1 MTATLVRASLREL
14 ARHPWQTTLA
24 VVGIALGVAVVVA
37 IELASASASRALTL
51 SVEAVSGRTTHQ
63 VTGGPAGL
71 DEALYRRLRVEAGAR
86 TTAPVVEEHVGLPD
100 APGRSLLLLGVDPF
114 AEGPFRAYVGGRLD
128 LRAFLTEPGTG
139 LLTARTARELGLRRG
154 DALRV
159 RAGGRLHRIRVIG
172 WLEASAGPAAGALDG
187 LLVTDVA
194 TAQEVVGRPGRLHRI
209 DLVVPAGAAGARLLA
224 AVAAALP
231 PGAAL
236 EPAAARGAFV
246 EPVTRAFRVNL
257 GALSLLALVVGMFLI
272 YNTASFAVVR
282 RRAVIGC
289 LRALGVTRR
298 EILAL
303 LLLEAALLGLAA
315 TGLGLA
321 LGALLARGLV
331 ALVTRTI
338 NDLYFVVTVR
348 EVALDPAVL
357 ARGALLGLGATL
369 AAALAPA
376 LEATT
381 APPGATWTRASL
393 EARHRR
399 GAPRAALLGLGVLL
413 AGGGLLAWPGAG
425 LATSHA
431 GLFAVLLGAALATP
445 AATVGLMRVADPV
458 ARRLGGAVGALAARG
473 VTASLSRTGVAVAA
487 LMVALAAT
495 VGISVMVASFRGTVA
510 RWLETT
516 LVADVYVSAP
526 ALGEGRADSSLAS
539 DVVARLRAAPG
550 VAAAATYRGAR
561 VRAAGAP
568 VQLLAVEP
576 APASARQL
584 RFLAGAPEAAWRAFE
599 ADGAVLVSEP
609 LAYRRGLGVGSR
621 LELETDRGPR
631 AFTVAGVFADY
642 GSDQGVVMLSRRA
655 YEAAWD
661 DRGVSSL
668 GLFAA
673 PGADLARLVTEL
685 RARAGPD
692 QALLIRDHRALRQA
706 SLEVFDRTFAIT
718 EVLQRLGIA
727 VAFVGVL
734 SALMAL
740 QLERARELAVLR
752 AQGLGRGQLWGLV
765 TGQTGLLGLAA
776 GLVAVPVGVTVALI
790 LVHIINR
797 RSFGWTLEAEIG
809 PGVLAGAV
817 GLAMSAALLAG
828 VYPALRMARASPAAG
843 LREE

>member
-1 MTATLVRASLREL
+1 MIATLVRASLREL
-14 ARHPWQTTLA
+14 ARHPWQTLLA
-24 VVGIALGVAVVVA
+24 VIGIALGVAVVVA
-37 IELASASASRALTL
+37 IELASASASRALAL
-51 SVEAVSGRTTHQ
+51 SVEAVSGRATHQ
-63 VTGGPAGL
+63 VTGGPSGL
-71 DEALYRRLRVEAGAR
+71 DEALYRRLRVEAGVRAA
-86 TTAPVVEEHVGLPD
+86 APVVEGHVGLPD

-114 AEGPFRAYVGGRLD
+114 AEAPFRAYVGSRLD

-139 LLTARTARELGLRRG
+139 LLTARTARELGLARG

-159 RAGGRLHRIRVIG
+159 RAGGRLHRVRVIG
-172 WLEASAGPAAGALDG
+172 WLEGGAGPQAGALDG

-194 TAQEVVGRPGRLHRI
+194 TAQEVVGRPGSLHRI
-209 DLVVPAGAAGARLLA
+209 DLVVPPGAAGARLLA

-236 EPAAARGAFV
+236 ELAAARGGFA
-246 EPVTRAFRVNL
+246 EPVTRAFHLNL

-282 RRAVIGC
+282 RRAVIGR
-289 LRALGVTRR
+289 LRALGVTRF

-303 LLLEAALLGLAA
+303 LLLEAALVGLAA

-321 LGALLARGLV
+321 LGALLARGLIG
-331 ALVTRTI
+331 LVTRTI

-348 EVALDPAVL
+348 DLALDPGVL

-381 APPGATWTRASL
+381 APPGAVWTRASL

-399 GAPRAALLGLGVLL
+399 GVPRAALSGLGVLL
-413 AGGGLLAWPGAG
+413 AGAALLAWPRAG
-425 LATSHA
+425 LAASHG

-445 AATVGLMRVADPV
+445 AVTVGLMRVADPV
-458 ARRLGGAVGALAARG
+458 ARRLGGAVGALAVRG

-526 ALGEGRADSSLAS
+526 ALGEGRADSSLAP

-550 VAAAATYRGAR
+550 VTAAATYRGVR
-561 VRAAGAP
+561 VKAAGAP

-599 ADGAVLVSEP
+599 TEGAVLVSEP

-621 LELETDRGPR
+621 LELGTDRGPR
-631 AFTVAGVFADY
+631 AFRVAGVFADY
-642 GSDQGVVMLSRRA
+642 GSDQGVAMLSRRA

-673 PGADLARLVTEL
+673 PGIDLARLVTEL

-692 QALLIRDHRALRQA
+692 EALLIRDHRALRQA

-718 EVLQRLGIA
+718 EVLRRLGIA

-740 QLERARELAVLR
+740 QLERVRELAVLR
-752 AQGLGRGQLWGLV
+752 AQGLSRGQLWGLV
-765 TGQTGLLGLAA
+765 TGQTGLLGLSA
-776 GLVAVPVGVTVALI
+776 GLVAVPVGVAVALI
-790 LVHIINR
+790 LVHIVNR
-797 RSFGWTLEAEIG
+797 RSFGWTLEAEIS

-817 GLAMSAALLAG
+817 ALAVGAALLAG
-828 VYPALRMARASPAAG
+828 VYPALRMAGASPAAG

>member
-1 MTATLVRASLREL
+1 
-14 ARHPWQTTLA
+14 
-24 VVGIALGVAVVVA
+24 
-37 IELASASASRALTL
+37 
-51 SVEAVSGRTTHQ
+51 
-63 VTGGPAGL
+63 
-71 DEALYRRLRVEAGAR
+71 
-86 TTAPVVEEHVGLPD
+86 
-100 APGRSLLLLGVDPF
+100 
-114 AEGPFRAYVGGRLD
+114 
-128 LRAFLTEPGTG
+128 
-139 LLTARTARELGLRRG
+139 
-154 DALRV
+154 
-159 RAGGRLHRIRVIG
+159 
-172 WLEASAGPAAGALDG
+172 
-187 LLVTDVA
+187 
-194 TAQEVVGRPGRLHRI
+194 
-209 DLVVPAGAAGARLLA
+209 
-224 AVAAALP
+224 
-231 PGAAL
+231 
-236 EPAAARGAFV
+236 
-246 EPVTRAFRVNL
+246 
-257 GALSLLALVVGMFLI
+257 
-272 YNTASFAVVR
+272 
-282 RRAVIGC
+282 
-289 LRALGVTRR
+289 
-298 EILAL
+298 
-303 LLLEAALLGLAA
+303 
-315 TGLGLA
+315 
-321 LGALLARGLV
+321 
-331 ALVTRTI
+331 
-338 NDLYFVVTVR
+338 
-348 EVALDPAVL
+348 
-357 ARGALLGLGATL
+357 
-369 AAALAPA
+369 
-376 LEATT
+376 
-381 APPGATWTRASL
+381 
-393 EARHRR
+393 
-399 GAPRAALLGLGVLL
+399 
-413 AGGGLLAWPGAG
+413 
-425 LATSHA
+425 
-431 GLFAVLLGAALATP
+431 
-445 AATVGLMRVADPV
+445 
-458 ARRLGGAVGALAARG
+458 
-473 VTASLSRTGVAVAA
+473 
-487 LMVALAAT
+487 
-495 VGISVMVASFRGTVA
+495 
-510 RWLETT
+510 
-516 LVADVYVSAP
+516 
-526 ALGEGRADSSLAS
+526 
-539 DVVARLRAAPG
+539 
-550 VAAAATYRGAR
+550 
-561 VRAAGAP
+561 

>member
-1 MTATLVRASLREL
+1 MTRTLVRSSLREL
-14 ARHPWQTTLA
+14 ARHPWQTALA

-37 IELASASASRALTL
+37 IELAGASASRAFTL
-51 SVEAVSGRTTHQ
+51 SAEAVSGRATHQ
-63 VTGGPAGL
+63 VTSGPSGL
-71 DEALYRRLRVEAGAR
+71 DEALYRRLRVEVGVRGA
-86 TTAPVVEEHVGLPD
+86 APVVEGHVGVPD
-100 APGRSLLLLGVDPF
+100 HPGRSLFLLGIDPF
-114 AEGPFRAYVGGRLD
+114 AEAPFRGYVGGRQD

-139 LLTARTARELGLRRG
+139 LVTARTAGELGLARG
-154 DALRV
+154 AVLRV
-159 RAGGRLHRIRVIG
+159 RARGRIQPIRVIG
-172 WLEASAGPAAGALDG
+172 WLEAGAGPPAGALDG

-209 DLVVPAGAAGARLLA
+209 DLVVPPGAAGGRVLA

-231 PGAAL
+231 PGAAVA
-236 EPAAARGAFV
+236 PAAARGAFV
-246 EPVTRAFRVNL
+246 EPATRAFRVNL
-257 GALSLLALVVGMFLI
+257 AALSLLALVVGVFLI

-282 RRAVIGC
+282 RRAAIGC

-303 LLLEAALLGLAA
+303 LLLEAGLLGLVA
-315 TGLGLA
+315 TGLGLV
-321 LGALLARGLV
+321 LGAVLARELIG
-331 ALVTRTI
+331 LVTRTI

-348 EVALDPAVL
+348 EVALDPGVL
-357 ARGALLGLGATL
+357 ARGALLGLGATV

-381 APPGATWTRASL
+381 APPGAVWTRASL
-393 EARHRR
+393 EVRHRR
-399 GAPRAALLGLGVLL
+399 GVPRAAGLGVGVLL
-413 AGGGLLAWPGAG
+413 AGAALLAWPGAG
-425 LATSHA
+425 LAASHA

-445 AATVGLMRVADPV
+445 AATVGLMRVADAP
-458 ARRLGGAVGALAARG
+458 ARRLFGVVGGLTTRG

-495 VGISVMVASFRGTVA
+495 VGISVMVASFRSTVA

-516 LVADVYVSAP
+516 LGADVYVSAP
-526 ALGEGRADSSLAS
+526 ALGEGRADSSLAP

-550 VAAAATYRGAR
+550 VAAVATYRG
-561 VRAAGAP
+561 VRILAAGGP

-576 APASARQL
+576 APRSARQL
-584 RFLAGAPEAAWRAFE
+584 RFRAGAPEAAWRAFE
-599 ADGAVLVSEP
+599 DGGAALVSEP

-621 LELETDRGPR
+621 LPVETDRGPR
-631 AFTVAGVFADY
+631 ALTVAGVFADY

-655 YEAAWD
+655 YEALWD
-661 DRGVSSL
+661 DREVSSL

-673 PGADLARLVTEL
+673 PGADLERLMAEL
-685 RARAGPD
+685 RIRAGAD
-692 QALLIRDHRALRQA
+692 QALLIRDQRALRQA

-718 EVLQRLGIA
+718 EVLRRLGIA

-734 SALMAL
+734 SALLAL

-765 TGQTGLLGLAA
+765 TGQTGLLGLCA

-790 LVHIINR
+790 LVHVINR
-797 RSFGWTLEAEIG
+797 RSFGWTLEVEIG
-809 PGVLAGAV
+809 PGVLAGTV
-817 GLAMSAALLAG
+817 GLAVGAALLAG
-828 VYPALRMARASPAAG
+828 VYPALRMARTAPAAG